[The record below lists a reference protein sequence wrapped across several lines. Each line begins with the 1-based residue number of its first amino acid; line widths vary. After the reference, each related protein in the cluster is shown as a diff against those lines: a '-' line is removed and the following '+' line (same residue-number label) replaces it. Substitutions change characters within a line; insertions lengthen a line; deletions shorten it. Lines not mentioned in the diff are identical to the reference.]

1 MPSLKALMLDVDGV
15 LITPRPGG
23 WAVDMEADLGLSRA
37 ALAEHFFAIHWEDV
51 VMGRAGLHER
61 LAPVLAK
68 IAPHLTSERLAAY
81 WFDKDAILDR
91 QLLDD
96 LAEIRSSGVALHLA
110 TVQEHLRADYI
121 WTTLGF
127 RERFDAMHYA
137 AELGCGKPDPAFFAK
152 VAERTG
158 LSPAEMLLI
167 DDKAENVDAA
177 RAAGWG
183 GALWDGTERLA
194 AVLQREAAGT
204 GLRR

>member
-1 MPSLKALMLDVDGV
+1 MVRALMLDVDGV

-23 WAVDMEADLGLSRA
+23 WAVDMERDLGLSRA
-37 ALAEHFFAIHWEDV
+37 ALADHFFAVHWDDV

-81 WFDKDAILDR
+81 WFEKDALLDG

-96 LAEIRSSGVALHLA
+96 LAQVRAHGVALHLA

-121 WTTLGF
+121 WTQLGF

-137 AELGCGKPDPAFFAK
+137 AELGCGNPDPAFFAR
-152 VAERTG
+152 VGERTG
-158 LSPAEMLLI
+158 LAPAEMLLI
-167 DDKAENVDAA
+167 DDKLENVEAA

-183 GALWDGTERLA
+183 GLHWTGERRLA
-194 AVLQREAAGT
+194 DL
-204 GLRR
+204 LDL